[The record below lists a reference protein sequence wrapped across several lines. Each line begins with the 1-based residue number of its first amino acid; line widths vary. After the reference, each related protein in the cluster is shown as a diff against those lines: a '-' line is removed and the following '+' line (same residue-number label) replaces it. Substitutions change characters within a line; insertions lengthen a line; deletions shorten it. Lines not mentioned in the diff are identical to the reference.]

1 MDQFYI
7 IPILFILII
16 FTVFLNKYIV
26 KLHTKDPL
34 SPKRLTDFSDQ
45 ELLDYLKRNG
55 QEDLR
60 LMAGICSE
68 ILRRMNEL
76 KPLLEKNKDEN
87 NGD

>member
-1 MDQFYI
+1 MDRFFI
-7 IPILFILII
+7 IPILSVLII
-16 FTVFLNKYIV
+16 FTVFLNKKIV
-26 KLHTKDPL
+26 KLHTIEPL
-34 SPKRLTDFSDQ
+34 SPKRLTEFSDQ

-55 QEDLR
+55 QVDLH
-60 LMAGICSE
+60 LIAGICSE